1 MTSALRLQERPAS
14 AAPTVD
20 GQDPGARFAGLRVL
34 LVHDWIVGWAGA
46 EHCVEQLIHVF
57 PQADLVVGLMGESM
71 RDHNH
76 VTRRARE
83 TWLGRIPAA
92 RRRHRWFLPVEAL
105 AFASLDTRGYDLI
118 ISSSHAFAKSVRS
131 RNGALHISYCHS
143 PPRYLWDLRGVYERD
158 ATRLQR
164 LAMRLGT
171 GPLRRFDRRSA
182 HGVDHFI
189 SNSQYV
195 THRIARCYGRD
206 ATAIYPPVEA
216 KPLAGPPGPRQ
227 DYLLY
232 LGRLVP
238 YKRVDLAI
246 AAAEQVGMKLLIAGE
261 GPDRHRLEHLA
272 GRHAEFLGP
281 VSDTEAG
288 RLLEECRAFIFPGEE
303 DFGIAPVEANAHGAP
318 VIGYAAGG
326 LLETMIPGVTGEL
339 FDAQQVPDVA
349 AAIERARSRTWDEA
363 ALRANARRFSP
374 ERYRRQIADFVRDRL

>member
-1 MTSALRLQERPAS
+1 V
-14 AAPTVD
+14 AAPSVD
-20 GQDPGARFAGLRVL
+20 GQQQHDAGFDGLRVL
-34 LVHDWIVGWAGA
+34 IVHDWIVGWAGS
-46 EHCVEQLIHVF
+46 ERCVQQLLHVF
-57 PQADLVVGLMGESM
+57 PDADLVVGLMSASM
-71 RDHNH
+71 REHNE

-83 TWLGRIPAA
+83 TWLGTLPAA

-105 AFASLDTRGYDLI
+105 AFASLGTRGYDLI
-118 ISSSHAFAKSVRS
+118 VSSSHAFAKAVRS
-131 RNGALHISYCHS
+131 RNGAVHVSYCHS
-143 PPRYLWDLRGVYERD
+143 PPRYLWDLRSMYERD
-158 ATRLQR
+158 ATGLQR

-171 GPLRRFDRRSA
+171 GPLRAFDRRA
-182 HGVDHFI
+182 ARGVDHFV
-189 SNSQYV
+189 SNSQHV
-195 THRIARCYGRD
+195 AHRIARCYGRD
-206 ATAIYPPVEA
+206 ATVINPPVEP
-216 KPLAGPPGPRQ
+216 KPLDGAPGPRG

-246 AAAEQVGMKLLIAGE
+246 LAAERLGVKLLIAGE
-261 GPDRHRLEHLA
+261 GPARHRLERLA
-272 GRHAEFLGP
+272 GRHVEFLGP

-339 FDAQQVPDVA
+339 FEAQQVSDVA
-349 AAIERARSRTWDEA
+349 AAIVRARSHHWDEG
-363 ALRANARRFSP
+363 ALRANARRFSA